1 MRSETIKVKRP
12 SWVRIVNPE
21 PIQVLDRSYRYGDA
35 LMLVPGGVLR
45 IVSDRAVRALAMYQA
60 PHPPTD
66 RHECPS
72 DALVFATP
80 NDLRLAAEGLIGHAE
95 PYDER
100 MPEWDGSPAQGLVEV
115 GDICMVPKVR
125 RVRAFFRPAEK
136 IDETQRIGGPFRET
150 PSVTHV
156 RRRPE
161 WSTIR
166 AGATMTVVGV
176 DGAMLRVVYRAV
188 PSPSDDQLASGA
200 WFHVPETEFLRMREE
215 ARQLREQEAL
225 ERAVVL
231 GLLRSL

>member
-80 NDLRLAAEGLIGHAE
+80 NDLRLTAEGLIGHAE
-95 PYDER
+95 PYDLR
-100 MPEWDGSPAQGLVEV
+100 MPEWTGQPAQGLVAV
-115 GDICMVPKVR
+115 GDACVVPKTR
-125 RVRAFFRPAEK
+125 LVRAFFRPIEK
-136 IDETQRIGGPFRET
+136 IDEARKVGGPFREEA
-150 PSVTHV
+150 SVTHV
-156 RRRPE
+156 RRRSE
-161 WSTIR
+161 WAPIR
-166 AGATMTVVGV
+166 AGAKMTVIGV
-176 DGAMLRVVYRAV
+176 DGAMLRVVYQAV
-188 PSPSDDQLASGA
+188 PAPSADQLVSGA
-200 WFHVPETEFLRMREE
+200 WFHVPEAEFLRMRDE
-215 ARQLREQEAL
+215 ARELQEHEAL
-225 ERAVVL
+225 ERAVVI